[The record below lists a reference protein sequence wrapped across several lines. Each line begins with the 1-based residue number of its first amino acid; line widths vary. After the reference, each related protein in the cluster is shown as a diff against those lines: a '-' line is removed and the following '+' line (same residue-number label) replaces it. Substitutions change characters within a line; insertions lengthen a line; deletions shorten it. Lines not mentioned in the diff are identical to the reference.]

1 MVNRR
6 EIVLDYAPRKAFLP
20 FHKRT
25 QRWSCLVAHRRAGKT
40 VAAVNEII
48 KHAALNTTGTG
59 LYGYVAPY
67 RSQAKSI
74 SWDYMKRYAR
84 PLLKSVNEA
93 ELQVDLINGSR
104 IRLFGADNADAMR
117 GLGFDGVYMDEY
129 GDFRPS
135 VWGNVIRPAL
145 SDKQG
150 WAVFGGTPKG
160 KNQFWEVLQTARM
173 NPKQWHHL
181 ILKASESKI
190 LPEEE
195 LEDNRRQLS
204 KDQYEQEYECS
215 FEAAIRGAFYGLEM
229 RLANDEKRIGKVDYD
244 PSLPTYTA
252 WDLGY
257 RDDTAIWWYQVL
269 RNEIHVFDYHAVSG
283 KGIKELAKI
292 VTDKKY
298 HYEKHFLPHDAK
310 AKTLAAEG
318 KSIIEQ
324 LGEYLGLQNM
334 AIVPDLSLQDGI
346 QAVRKTL
353 PICWFDEKR
362 CYEGIEA
369 LRQYE
374 REYDEDK
381 KAFRPTPKHNWC
393 FTGDTEVLTDQGPK
407 RLDALFAEGRVL
419 TSIGLQKY
427 QFPRITR
434 RNSSLVRVTFTDGYS
449 VRCTPDHKFKAQD
462 GWIEAKKLTKGL
474 QIQSSLKLPLIVEN
488 VESLS
493 ETADVWCMSVPGVEE
508 FSLANGAL
516 VHNCSHPADAM
527 RMLAISWNK
536 HQFSEKKTHNPHTLL
551 VGEENSATLN
561 DMWASRPRQRR
572 QRI

>member
-20 FHKRT
+20 FHNRK

-48 KHAALNTTGTG
+48 KQAALNTSGTG

-74 SWDYMKRYAR
+74 SWDYMKRYAK
-84 PLLKSVNEA
+84 PLIKSANEA

-129 GDFRPS
+129 GDFKPS

-173 NPKQWHHL
+173 NPKEWFHL
-181 ILKASESKI
+181 ILKASESGI
-190 LPEEE
+190 LPETE
-195 LEDNRRQLS
+195 LDDNRRQLS

-215 FEAAIRGAFYGLEM
+215 FEAAILGAFYGVEM
-229 RLANDEKRIGKVDYD
+229 RMAADEKRIGKVDYD
-244 PSLPTYTA
+244 ETLPTYTA

-269 RNEIHVFDYHAVSG
+269 RNEIHVIDYHAVSG
-283 KGIKELAKI
+283 KGVKELAKI
-292 VTDKKY
+292 VTDKPY

-324 LGEYLGLQNM
+324 LGEHLGMQNM

-381 KAFRPTPKHNWC
+381 KAFKANPKHNW
-393 FTGDTEVLTDQGPK
+393 
-407 RLDALFAEGRVL
+407 
-419 TSIGLQKY
+419 
-427 QFPRITR
+427 
-434 RNSSLVRVTFTDGYS
+434 
-449 VRCTPDHKFKAQD
+449 
-462 GWIEAKKLTKGL
+462 
-474 QIQSSLKLPLIVEN
+474 
-488 VESLS
+488 
-493 ETADVWCMSVPGVEE
+493 
-508 FSLANGAL
+508 
-516 VHNCSHPADAM
+516 CSHPADAM

-536 HQFSEKKTHNPHTLL
+536 HQFSEKNRQNPHTLL
-551 VGEENSATLN
+551 VGAENSATLN
-561 DMWASRPRQRR
+561 DMWASQPRPRR

>member
-1 MVNRR
+1 
-6 EIVLDYAPRKAFLP
+6 
-20 FHKRT
+20 
-25 QRWSCLVAHRRAGKT
+25 
-40 VAAVNEII
+40 
-48 KHAALNTTGTG
+48 
-59 LYGYVAPY
+59 
-67 RSQAKSI
+67 
-74 SWDYMKRYAR
+74 
-84 PLLKSVNEA
+84 
-93 ELQVDLINGSR
+93 
-104 IRLFGADNADAMR
+104 
-117 GLGFDGVYMDEY
+117 
-129 GDFRPS
+129 
-135 VWGNVIRPAL
+135 
-145 SDKQG
+145 
-150 WAVFGGTPKG
+150 
-160 KNQFWEVLQTARM
+160 
-173 NPKQWHHL
+173 
-181 ILKASESKI
+181 
-190 LPEEE
+190 
-195 LEDNRRQLS
+195 
-204 KDQYEQEYECS
+204 
-215 FEAAIRGAFYGLEM
+215 
-229 RLANDEKRIGKVDYD
+229 VDYD

-393 FTGDTEVLTDQGPK
+393 
-407 RLDALFAEGRVL
+407 
-419 TSIGLQKY
+419 
-427 QFPRITR
+427 
-434 RNSSLVRVTFTDGYS
+434 
-449 VRCTPDHKFKAQD
+449 
-462 GWIEAKKLTKGL
+462 
-474 QIQSSLKLPLIVEN
+474 
-488 VESLS
+488 
-493 ETADVWCMSVPGVEE
+493 
-508 FSLANGAL
+508 
-516 VHNCSHPADAM
+516 SHPADAM

>member
-6 EIVLDYAPRKAFLP
+6 EVVLDYAPRKAFLP
-20 FHKRT
+20 FHNRT

-48 KHAALNTTGTG
+48 KQAALNTSGTG

-84 PLLKSVNEA
+84 PLIKAVNEA

-190 LPEEE
+190 LPLEE
-195 LEDNRRQLS
+195 LDDNRRQLS

-215 FEAAIRGAFYGLEM
+215 FEAAILGAFYGLEM

-269 RNEIHVFDYHAVSG
+269 RNEIHVIDYHAVSG
-283 KGIKELAKI
+283 KSIKELAKI
-292 VTDKKY
+292 VTEKRY

-324 LGEYLGLQNM
+324 LGEHLGLQNM

-353 PICWFDEKR
+353 PICWFDEKK

-393 FTGDTEVLTDQGPK
+393 
-407 RLDALFAEGRVL
+407 
-419 TSIGLQKY
+419 
-427 QFPRITR
+427 
-434 RNSSLVRVTFTDGYS
+434 
-449 VRCTPDHKFKAQD
+449 
-462 GWIEAKKLTKGL
+462 
-474 QIQSSLKLPLIVEN
+474 
-488 VESLS
+488 
-493 ETADVWCMSVPGVEE
+493 
-508 FSLANGAL
+508 
-516 VHNCSHPADAM
+516 SHPADAM

-536 HQFSEKKTHNPHTLL
+536 HQFSEKKTQNPHTLL

-561 DMWASRPRQRR
+561 DMWASRPRPRR